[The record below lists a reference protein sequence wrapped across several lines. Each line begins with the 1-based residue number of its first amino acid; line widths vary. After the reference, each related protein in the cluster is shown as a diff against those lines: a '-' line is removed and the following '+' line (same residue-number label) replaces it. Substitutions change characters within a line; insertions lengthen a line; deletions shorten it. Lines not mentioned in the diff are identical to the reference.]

1 MNVKRRTREFWRQLV
16 AEVERGGTIASTA
29 RGYGVKPRTLAWWRW
44 TLRREAEPTS
54 KSAGL
59 LPVVLAPTRFAHD
72 EAITIE
78 LREGV
83 SLRVPVGSDVGYV
96 AALVVAVRG
105 TC

>member
-1 MNVKRRTREFWRQLV
+1 M
-16 AEVERGGTIASTA
+16 
-29 RGYGVKPRTLAWWRW
+29 
-44 TLRREAEPTS
+44 
-54 KSAGL
+54 
-59 LPVVLAPTRFAHD
+59 APKTFAHD

>member
-1 MNVKRRTREFWRQLV
+1 M
-16 AEVERGGTIASTA
+16 
-29 RGYGVKPRTLAWWRW
+29 KPKTLAWWRW

-54 KSAGL
+54 KSARL
-59 LPVVLAPTRFAHD
+59 LPVVLSSPGFAVAPKTFAHD